1 MNYNKLKY
9 FYEIAKIQNL
19 SRASELLY
27 VSQSSLSKT
36 IADLEKDFGTQL
48 FVRTNRNL
56 VLTEAGKELQRQLEN
71 FFSNEQTMY
80 AKVRQAAIP
89 AGAELSAKLNVGFMA
104 FDHGLLVPDI
114 IKKFNQTY
122 PSIQIEAKR
131 YNKKEMFKK
140 LDNQTLDMIWAIFS
154 MDELNDEVDYRIL
167 DEHHF
172 SIIARDDHPMAN
184 RSSISI
190 TELQNDSFL
199 AHGHRKNS
207 NEYAYYFDWC
217 NRCGIQPN
225 IVAEYDYVESVMLM
239 VQAGAGIAIL
249 SDAAPIHA
257 FKNLVSIPL
266 DNAPILYSGIFWRKD
281 NGNKAIPLFAQFYW
295 EALNNS
301 NR

>member
-9 FYEIAKIQNL
+9 FYEIAKVQNL

-36 IADLEKDFGTQL
+36 IADLEADFGTQL

-56 VLTEAGKELQRQLEN
+56 VLTEAGKVLQKQLDD
-71 FFSNEQTMY
+71 FFSKEQSMY

-89 AGAELSAKLNVGFMA
+89 SGEELTAKLNIGFMA

-114 IKKFNQTY
+114 TKAFCRKY
-122 PSIQIEAKR
+122 PSIQIDAKR
-131 YNKKEMFKK
+131 FNKKEMFKK
-140 LDNQTLDMIWAIFS
+140 LDNQTLDMVWAIFS
-154 MDELNDEVDYRIL
+154 MDELSDEHDYKIL

-172 SIIARDDHPMAN
+172 SIIAREDHPMAN

-190 TELQNDSFL
+190 TELTNESFI

-217 NRCGIQPN
+217 NRCGVQPT
-225 IVAEYDYVESVMLM
+225 IVAEYDYVESVLLM
-239 VQAGAGIAIL
+239 VQSGAGIAIL
-249 SDAAPIHA
+249 SDAAPINA

-266 DNAPILYSGIFWRKD
+266 DNAPILYSAMFWKKESE
-281 NGNKAIPLFAQFYW
+281 NKAISLFSQFYW
-295 EALNNS
+295 ETLH

>member
-36 IADLEKDFGTQL
+36 IADLEQDFGTQL
-48 FVRTNRNL
+48 FVRTNRSL
-56 VLTEAGKELQRQLEN
+56 VLTEAGKELQRQLES
-71 FFSNEQTMY
+71 FFSNEQTIY
-80 AKVRQAAIP
+80 AKVRQAAVP
-89 AGAELSAKLNVGFMA
+89 AGENLSAKLNIGFMA
-104 FDHGLLVPDI
+104 FNYGLFVPDA
-114 IKKFNQTY
+114 IKAFHQKY
-122 PSIQIEAKR
+122 PSVQIDAKR
-131 YNKKEMFKK
+131 YNKKELFKR
-140 LDNQTLDMIWAIFS
+140 LDNQTLDMIWAVFS
-154 MDELNDEVDYRIL
+154 MDELSNEHDYKIL

-172 SIIARDDHPMAN
+172 TIIARDDHPLAN

-190 TELQNDSFL
+190 TELQNEVFI

-217 NRCGIQPN
+217 NRCGVQPN

-239 VQAGAGIAIL
+239 VQSGAGIAIL
-249 SDAAPIHA
+249 SDAAPIDA

-266 DNAPILYSGIFWRKD
+266 QNAPILYSGIFWRRD
-281 NGNKAIPLFAQFYW
+281 NPSKAIPLFVEFYQKYV
-295 EALNNS
+295 EN
-301 NR
+301 

>member
-56 VLTEAGKELQRQLEN
+56 ILTEAGKELQRQLES
-71 FFSNEQTMY
+71 FFSNEQAMY
-80 AKVRQAAIP
+80 AKVRQAALP
-89 AGAELSAKLNVGFMA
+89 TGENLSAKLNIGFMA

-114 IKKFNQTY
+114 VKKFNQTY
-122 PSIQIEAKR
+122 PSIQIDAKR

-154 MDELNDEVDYRIL
+154 MDELNGEQEYKIL

-190 TELQNDSFL
+190 TELQSESFI

-217 NRCGIQPN
+217 NRCGVQPN

-249 SDAAPIHA
+249 SDAAPTHA

-266 DNAPILYSGIFWRKD
+266 NNAPILYSGVFWRKD
-281 NGNKAIPLFAQFYW
+281 NGNKAIPLFTQFYW
-295 EALNNS
+295 EVLNG
-301 NR
+301 R